1 MKKSEKFILKELM
14 ANRNKL
20 WAMAYSITRD
30 FHMTE
35 DILQETSIAVIQNA
49 RKYNPDRPF
58 LAWALGI
65 TRNQALKAV
74 NKSSRHPYVM
84 SNEILEKIEDKLA
97 SDEPAIE
104 DFRYPALKECLM
116 EMSPEN
122 RRVLKMKYIE
132 KMSAE
137 QIALHVQRTET
148 ATFSLLQRLR
158 VSLAK
163 CIKSKLNNGYA
174 T

>member
-1 MKKSEKFILKELM
+1 
-14 ANRNKL
+14 
-20 WAMAYSITRD
+20 MAYSITRN

-35 DILQETSIAVIQNA
+35 DILQEASIAIIQNA
-49 RKYNPDRPF
+49 EKYNPDRPF

-84 SNEILEKIEDKLA
+84 SNEIIEKIEEQIVYDNTDK
-97 SDEPAIE
+97 E
-104 DFRYPALKECLM
+104 DIRFPALKQCMM
-116 EMSPEN
+116 EMSEEN

-132 KMSAE
+132 KLSAE
-137 QIALHVQRTET
+137 QIAKKVERTET

-158 VSLAK
+158 MTLAK
-163 CIKSKLNNGYA
+163 CVKSKIEGMA
-174 T
+174 